1 MPPRSSRYKKHA
13 NNSLIR
19 RMLRKIEHA
28 KAQVRA
34 KIEHPFRVIKRP
46 VTVIPT
52 ATTGKN
58 RAIRKRKV

>member
-1 MPPRSSRYKKHA
+1 
-13 NNSLIR
+13 
-19 RMLRKIEHA
+19 MLRKIEHA

-52 ATTGKN
+52 ATKGNN
-58 RAIRKRKV
+58 RGIRKRKDRLSPIYDFLSLKS